1 MLIDRSKLIEVLE
14 DAYSAYYDLVKD
26 VDTELPLVFRADY
39 RDRDEHYF
47 FTKSAKIWANEKNEY
62 CYLFSAPRFDPE
74 TVKACV
80 DFALADGLPRVQPHK
95 EHQCTNIKVVFVAD
109 EADEE
114 VRKAVRK
121 LSYTKNYKFGLWGFS
136 NLLAGIVDVETQKTV
151 TNRAGHE
158 LTPFFTKLF
167 AVRA

>member
-80 DFALADGLPRVQPHK
+80 DFALAD
-95 EHQCTNIKVVFVAD
+95 
-109 EADEE
+109 
-114 VRKAVRK
+114 AVRD
-121 LSYTKNYKFGLWGFS
+121 GLTGLGF
-136 NLLAGIVDVETQKTV
+136 AIEDTPQGAVWK
-151 TNRAGHE
+151 RA
-158 LTPFFTKLF
+158 
-167 AVRA
+167 